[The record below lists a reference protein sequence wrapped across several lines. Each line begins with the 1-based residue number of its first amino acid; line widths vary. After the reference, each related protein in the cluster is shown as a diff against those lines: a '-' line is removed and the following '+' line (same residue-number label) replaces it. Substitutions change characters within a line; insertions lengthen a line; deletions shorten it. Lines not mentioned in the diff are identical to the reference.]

1 MNLHATGGRPHRST
15 HGQGGAFAQLAVAAE
30 RIQPDLNPAAMKRTK
45 TKDIPDNV
53 PINAMA
59 PLEKQ
64 CRGVRTITIF
74 STLSAMKIL
83 QAKAANILPVSD
95 DPPLNLKAPKPLFS
109 NAKNDST
116 FGFQSS
122 AASRLP
128 GVSENDWVGENGD
141 DQQRSVDADEMDVD
155 DDSHAVGLGM
165 TCISLFSHTHI
176 LCQILEMIKRAI
188 LRLMSS
194 RRMKT
199 TEEPYEF

>member
-1 MNLHATGGRPHRST
+1 
-15 HGQGGAFAQLAVAAE
+15 
-30 RIQPDLNPAAMKRTK
+30 MKQTK

-59 PLEKQ
+59 PPEKQ
-64 CRGVRTITIF
+64 CQGVHTITIF

-95 DPPLNLKAPKPLFS
+95 DLPLNLKAPKPSFS
-109 NAKNDST
+109 NAKNDSA
-116 FGFQSS
+116 FGFQSG

-128 GVSENDWVGENGD
+128 GVPENDWVSKDGE

-155 DDSHAVGLGM
+155 DDSHAVSLGM

-176 LCQILEMIKRAI
+176 LCQILEIIKRAI
-188 LRLMSS
+188 SRFMSS
-194 RRMKT
+194 RWMKM
-199 TEEPYEF
+199 TEEPYKFWKRSSAMAP